1 MSELPVLV
9 IGAGPIGLAAAA
21 RLAERGIPA
30 LVLERGTIPGS
41 AVAEWN
47 HVRLFSRWGELIDPA
62 ARDLLASTGWAEPDA
77 DAYPTGADWATRY
90 LQPLAEALGPD
101 VVRTGTTVTA
111 VTRQSRDRV
120 VDSGRDTA
128 PLVVHVTTSHGS
140 TERILARAV
149 IDASG
154 TWHQPNPLGTE
165 GIPAIGETTARD
177 RIHYRIPDLS
187 DPAQRAELLG
197 KHIALAGSGHSALTA
212 IGILADLAAED
223 PTTTITWILRR
234 ATSQPDIGAPDEL
247 PQRGALGIRAR
258 EAVDAGLI
266 HPRTGFRVTEI
277 IDNDQG
283 LSLISDDGQRVDGV
297 NTVLALTGFRPDHR
311 ITSEI
316 RLDLDPV
323 LEAPR
328 ALAPLIDPNVHSC
341 GTVYPHGHAELAHPE
356 QGYFIAGMKSYGR
369 APTFL
374 ALTGYE
380 QVRSIVAAIDGDLA
394 AAEAVELTLPETGV
408 CGGAGLF
415 DDPDA
420 ASSGGCCSAPAPP
433 AELLALP
440 TFGGRL

>member
-9 IGAGPIGLAAAA
+9 IGAGPIGLAAAT

-30 LVLERGTIPGS
+30 LVLERGPIAGA
-41 AVAEWN
+41 AVSEWN

-62 ARDLLASTGWAEPDA
+62 ARQLLASTGWTEPDP
-77 DAYPTGADWATRY
+77 DAYPTGQDWATRY
-90 LQPLAEALGPD
+90 LQPLAQALGPE

-111 VTRQSRDRV
+111 ITRQSRDRV

-128 PLVVHVTTSHGS
+128 PLVVHATSSNGS

-154 TWHQPNPLGTE
+154 TWSRPNPLGTE
-165 GIPAIGETTARD
+165 GIPAIGETAARD
-177 RIHYRIPDLS
+177 GIHYRIPDLT
-187 DPAQRAELLG
+187 DPGQRAALLG
-197 KHIALAGSGHSALTA
+197 KHIAIAGSGHSALTA
-212 IGILADLAAED
+212 IGLLADLAAED
-223 PTTTITWILRR
+223 PATTITWILRR
-234 ATSQPDIGAPDEL
+234 ASSQPDAATNDEL

-266 HPRTGFRVTEI
+266 HPRPGFRVTEI
-277 IDNDQG
+277 VSTGPG
-283 LSLISDDGQRVDGV
+283 LSLISDDGQRLDGV
-297 NTVLALTGFRPDHR
+297 DTVLALTGFRPDHR
-311 ITSEI
+311 ITSEL

-341 GTVYPHGHAELAHPE
+341 GTVYPHGHRELAHPE
-356 QGYFIAGMKSYGR
+356 PGYFIAGMKSYGR

-408 CGGAGLF
+408 CGGAGVF

-420 ASSGGCCSAPAPP
+420 ASSGGCCSAPPAP

-440 TFGGRL
+440 TFGGRP